1 MSLPHGEFK
10 ERVRN
15 FNAGPAGLPL
25 SVLQQCQRDL
35 LNWNGSGASVMELS
49 HRGKEF
55 GAILNEAITNLKK
68 LLDVPDNY
76 RILFMQGGGTAQF
89 AAVPLNLLR
98 PGKSADYVITGHWS
112 RAAYTEAK
120 TLFPNQQ
127 INIAVITEDQKFTT
141 ITPTD
146 KWRIDPNCDYVH
158 YCDNETIHGV
168 EFHFVPQFSGSF
180 QPILVADMSSNFL
193 SKPIDISKY
202 GLIYAGA
209 QKNSG
214 IAGVAIVI
222 IREDLID
229 RSPRAIPSVLNYKY
243 IADGNSAPNT
253 PPTWGIYVAGL
264 VFKWLLEE
272 GGLQQIEKRNRKK
285 AEMLYSFIDS
295 PGSIYVSD
303 VVREHR
309 SRMNVTF
316 KIRYK
321 DAVTSKR
328 LEAEFV
334 KEASRKGMMGLE
346 GHRSVGGLRASLYNA
361 VSLDDVDH
369 LIQFMKEFQHRVT
382 SQNA

>member
-1 MSLPHGEFK
+1 
-10 ERVRN
+10 
-15 FNAGPAGLPL
+15 
-25 SVLQQCQRDL
+25 
-35 LNWNGSGASVMELS
+35 
-49 HRGKEF
+49 
-55 GAILNEAITNLKK
+55 
-68 LLDVPDNY
+68 
-76 RILFMQGGGTAQF
+76 
-89 AAVPLNLLR
+89 
-98 PGKSADYVITGHWS
+98 
-112 RAAYTEAK
+112 
-120 TLFPNQQ
+120 
-127 INIAVITEDQKFTT
+127 
-141 ITPTD
+141 
-146 KWRIDPNCDYVH
+146 
-158 YCDNETIHGV
+158 
-168 EFHFVPQFSGSF
+168 
-180 QPILVADMSSNFL
+180 
-193 SKPIDISKY
+193 
-202 GLIYAGA
+202 
-209 QKNSG
+209 
-214 IAGVAIVI
+214 
-222 IREDLID
+222 
-229 RSPRAIPSVLNYKY
+229 
-243 IADGNSAPNT
+243 
-253 PPTWGIYVAGL
+253 